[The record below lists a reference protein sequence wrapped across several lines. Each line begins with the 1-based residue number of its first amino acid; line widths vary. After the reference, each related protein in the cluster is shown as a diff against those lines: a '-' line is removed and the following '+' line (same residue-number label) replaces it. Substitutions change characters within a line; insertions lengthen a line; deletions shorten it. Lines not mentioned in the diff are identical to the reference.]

1 MNRRE
6 FDDKFPK
13 GTQVAA
19 LNAKIGAVVARA
31 VMYITRARAFRKG
44 QVQYAALLV
53 SADQLLGY
61 AQKMSDE
68 KKSLM
73 AAPSSDEVV
82 VTPEQQEVLNAV
94 EDCIAKKKEL
104 HQELWDKFW
113 EMFGGEIEFK
123 DGNKSLTVQ
132 KS

>member
-82 VTPEQQEVLNAV
+82 VTPEQQEVLDTI
-94 EDCIAKKKEL
+94 EDCIARKEDL
-104 HQELWDKFW
+104 PQELWDQFW
-113 EMFGGEIEFK
+113 EMFGGEIESQY
-123 DGNKSLTVQ
+123 GTQLT
-132 KS
+132 

>member
-6 FDDKFPK
+6 FDEKFPK

-31 VMYITRARAFRKG
+31 VMYITRARDFRKG

-61 AQKMSDE
+61 AQKMRDE

-73 AAPSSDEVV
+73 AAPPSDEVV
-82 VTPEQQEVLNAV
+82 VALEQQEVLNAV
-94 EDCIAKKKEL
+94 EDCIARKKEL

-113 EMFGGEIEFK
+113 EMFGGEIESQY
-123 DGNKSLTVQ
+123 GTQLT
-132 KS
+132 